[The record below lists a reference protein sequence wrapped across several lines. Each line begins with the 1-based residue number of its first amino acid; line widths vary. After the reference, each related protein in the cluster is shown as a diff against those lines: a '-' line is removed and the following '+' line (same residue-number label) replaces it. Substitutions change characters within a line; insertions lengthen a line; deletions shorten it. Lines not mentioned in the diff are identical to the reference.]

1 MPDEYHQTPA
11 PYFNGWQ
18 LVFNDSTFVELGVNE
33 YIDGKT
39 TIYYTLDGRMPD
51 TNSLRYSQPILVNHD
66 MQLRAVAYNTKFGY
80 SPVVDQ
86 TLRRFIA
93 DKKLTYIT
101 KPAPQYT
108 ENGEQGLI
116 DRLYGT
122 TNYRI
127 GGWQGWQSDMEVVVD
142 LLRSK
147 TVTSVGVDCLENMR
161 SWVFFPTKVE
171 VSVSNDGQTY
181 QPWAKVENT
190 DFAAIRERQ
199 EESVQHTF
207 VCRGPYVTARYL
219 RIKATN
225 YGKMPDWH
233 VSAGEQAW
241 CFVDEI
247 EVGTFVPA
255 FFSEE

>member
-1 MPDEYHQTPA
+1 
-11 PYFNGWQ
+11 
-18 LVFNDSTFVELGVNE
+18 
-33 YIDGKT
+33 
-39 TIYYTLDGRMPD
+39 
-51 TNSLRYSQPILVNHD
+51 
-66 MQLRAVAYNTKFGY
+66 
-80 SPVVDQ
+80 
-86 TLRRFIA
+86 
-93 DKKLTYIT
+93 
-101 KPAPQYT
+101 
-108 ENGEQGLI
+108 
-116 DRLYGT
+116 
-122 TNYRI
+122 
-127 GGWQGWQSDMEVVVD
+127 
-142 LLRSK
+142 
-147 TVTSVGVDCLENMR
+147 MR
-161 SWVFFPTKVE
+161 SWGFFPTKVE

-255 FFSEE
+255 FYSEE